1 MRGVS
6 RIDEVVRSGRKRDK
20 DKDKEKDKDKKG
32 IEIGVRSP

>member
-1 MRGVS
+1 MS